1 MNSGQKCPLLVYSGH
16 EIKDF
21 LYHLNKEYSPFDCL
35 HYMIQAI

>member
-21 LYHLNKEYSPFDCL
+21 LYLLNKEYSFEYLC
-35 HYMIQAI
+35 YMIQSI